1 MFRFTMGLILGAIAG
16 AFGMAYLWWKDEQQR
31 AEANYPPET
40 PAAQ

>member
-1 MFRFTMGLILGAIAG
+1 MFRFILGLLFGAIGG

-40 PAAQ
+40 TPTQ